1 MSKPAAPI
9 LIGIDVSKDE
19 LVIARSDS
27 NTVEALSNNVAAIRR
42 WLHALPDGCQ
52 FALEA
57 TGTYHRAVAQL
68 AFSQGHRVYLL
79 DGFRLN
85 RYRDSIGT
93 RAKTDQTDARL
104 ILRYLSNEGDN
115 LKPWTPPPQA
125 YDRIHAL
132 LHRRATIVQARVA
145 LNQSLRDIPE
155 SKHLA
160 KQLNRQLKQ
169 LEGRIEKHLESCCR
183 EAGWWDQVSR
193 CKKIEGIGTFNA
205 MALTTMF
212 QRGRFKN
219 SDAFIAFLGLDVR
232 VRDSGKKTGAR
243 KLTKKGDPELRRL
256 LHNAAMSARRTKRW
270 ASTYERYRARGLG
283 TIQVLVILARK
294 LARIAFALLRNGTTY
309 QPNRAGETCAST

>member
-1 MSKPAAPI
+1 MSKPVDPI
-9 LIGIDVSKDE
+9 LIGIDVSKAE
-19 LVIARSDS
+19 LVIARSDT
-27 NTVEALSNNVAAIRR
+27 NTIEALSNNVSVIRR
-42 WLHALPDGCQ
+42 WLAALPDGCR

-68 AFSQGHRVYLL
+68 AFSKGHRVYLL

-169 LEGRIEKHLESCCR
+169 LEWRIEKHLETCCR

-193 CKKIEGIGTFNA
+193 CKKIEGIGKLNA

-256 LHNAAMSARRTKRW
+256 LYNAAMSARRTKRW
-270 ASTYERYRARGLG
+270 ASTYECYLARGLK
-283 TIQVLVILARK
+283 TTQVLVILARK

-309 QPNRAGETCAST
+309 QPNRPGETCAST